1 MADVLAHP
9 LTAPT
14 QAGPSTH
21 WSKNYRAVFS
31 PMMLLLLV
39 SSFTRQNSER
49 MLTLRLIN
57 NNYNYTNASS
67 YVIQFGHS
75 PTREVWTQVEA
86 VDVYHLSGWGF
97 VFPKVNAEFHKIH
110 CLEKSPSSVFIVSV
124 FFWGLLTVAPLAF
137 YFSEVRTKQP
147 TSAASLQ
154 NAITIW
160 PSGTKTWLFGPEQW
174 QRARFWRKDFLWLPH
189 DSDGAL

>member
-86 VDVYHLSGWGF
+86 VDVYHLSCRCISPLRMR
-97 VFPKVNAEFHKIH
+97 VCIPKSECRISQNSQFREVSLICVH
-110 CLEKSPSSVFIVSV
+110 CVCFLLRFTDCGTSGILLLWSENKTTNFCSQSAKCHYHLAIWNKNLA
-124 FFWGLLTVAPLAF
+124 FWSWTVAK
-137 YFSEVRTKQP
+137 S
-147 TSAASLQ
+147 
-154 NAITIW
+154 
-160 PSGTKTWLFGPEQW
+160 
-174 QRARFWRKDFLWLPH
+174 
-189 DSDGAL
+189 